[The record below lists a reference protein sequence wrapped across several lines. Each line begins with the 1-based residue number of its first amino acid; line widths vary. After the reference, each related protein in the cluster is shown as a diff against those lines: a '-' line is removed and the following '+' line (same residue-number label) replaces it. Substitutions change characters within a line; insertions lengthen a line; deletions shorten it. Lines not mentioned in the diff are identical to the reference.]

1 MKRLKFLLPT
11 LFLLVGPTAIL
22 IAVYRLGFRVGE
34 RAAQIRPLP
43 PNSDRN
49 LVEGQLRI
57 LAADNREPAAQ
68 CFVSFTLIDAHGG
81 DGGYP

>member
-1 MKRLKFLLPT
+1 MKRLKFSLSPLS
-11 LFLLVGPTAIL
+11 LLVGPTAIL

-34 RAAQIRPLP
+34 RAAQKRPPP

-57 LAADNREPAAQ
+57 LAADNCEPAAH
-68 CFVSFTLIDAHGG
+68 CFVSCKLIAAHGG
-81 DGGYP
+81 DGGYR